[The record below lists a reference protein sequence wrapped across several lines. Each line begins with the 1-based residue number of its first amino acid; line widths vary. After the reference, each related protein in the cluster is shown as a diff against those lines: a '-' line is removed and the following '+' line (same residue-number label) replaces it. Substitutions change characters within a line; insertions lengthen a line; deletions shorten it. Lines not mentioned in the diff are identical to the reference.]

1 MNLSKLNSKSVKSIG
16 NLDKSAT
23 VSLESMNKIMGGG
36 TYCCCC
42 CNGQLEASH
51 MA

>member
-23 VSLESMNKIMGGG
+23 VSLDAMNKIMGGG
-36 TYCCCC
+36 CYCNCSS
-42 CNGQLEASH
+42 NAHLASQ